1 MASYECNRDFP
12 VEIIPSSCA
21 RHSIKCRKIIVEK
34 IRRDRIS
41 NSIEELRTLLQTN
54 QTNQCPEQPSARLE
68 KADILEM
75 AVQFLREQASSKSNE
90 SYQSGFSHCLQETL
104 RHLSL
109 HAPLQPAEREQI
121 KRFYV
126 HQRTSMHTRLSTE
139 PRAQFCM
146 PSKRHSTLRVRKSLW
161 RPW

>member
-1 MASYECNRDFP
+1 MASYECNRNP
-12 VEIIPSSCA
+12 ASERIPSLFA
-21 RHSIKCRKIIVEK
+21 KDDIKVRKTIVEK
-34 IRRDRIS
+34 IRRDRIN
-41 NSIEELRTLLQTN
+41 NSIEELRTLLQTD
-54 QTNQCPEQPSARLE
+54 QCPEQPPARLE
-68 KADILEM
+68 KADILES

-109 HAPLQPAEREQI
+109 HAPLQPAAREQI

-126 HQRTSMHTRLSTE
+126 HQRVSMNTRLSTE
-139 PRAQFCM
+139 PRSQFCI
-146 PSKRHSTLRVRKSLW
+146 PSKRHSTLRARKSLW

>member
-1 MASYECNRDFP
+1 MFQF
-12 VEIIPSSCA
+12 
-21 RHSIKCRKIIVEK
+21 RKIIVEK

-41 NSIEELRTLLQTN
+41 NSIEELRTLLQTD
-54 QTNQCPEQPSARLE
+54 QCPEQAVRLE

-90 SYQSGFSHCLQETL
+90 SYHSGFSHCLQETL

-126 HQRTSMHTRLSTE
+126 HQRTSMYTRLSTE
-139 PRAQFCM
+139 PRM
-146 PSKRHSTLRVRKSLW
+146 PSKQHSTLRARKSLW